1 MGLDAENKGR
11 MLWVFRIKWIQSG
24 PLKSFFN
31 PFHWHTID
39 SLLDFVPGGTD
50 GQGWGSDLNT
60 LWKSFSFRMSF
71 NAGLASALHRP
82 TNDSSSNAGGRKQVI
97 ALGKFNNLRPKW
109 VPRYLAAADV
119 LHLSSWRASS
129 SICLSD
135 TQDNNGNTAWFVL
148 IMLIRQPTAIQRTIY
163 HFVDPDF
170 NSRNLSTHGGRPRG
184 RRPGNTLSLCF
195 YSISIKKLA
204 KFTAVTPPSSPVG
217 EVQGETK
224 RSGEICTYPCV
235 LIYHVF

>member
-1 MGLDAENKGR
+1 
-11 MLWVFRIKWIQSG
+11 
-24 PLKSFFN
+24 
-31 PFHWHTID
+31 
-39 SLLDFVPGGTD
+39 
-50 GQGWGSDLNT
+50 
-60 LWKSFSFRMSF
+60 MSF

-82 TNDSSSNAGGRKQVI
+82 TSDKSSNAGGRKQVI